1 MMVYKFMILLLKYW
15 IYILVIYIVIV
26 FLIHGIRRCVYTR
39 LNKLKRSYELHIAME
54 KTRKRTKVLCK
65 TFFFFK
71 FCKKPKHLH
80 ILAFSFLMGI
90 IQSINLFIYQD
101 PNDRPYLIT

>member
-39 LNKLKRSYELHIAME
+39 LNKLKRSYELHVAME

-65 TFFFFK
+65 TFFFSNSA
-71 FCKKPKHLH
+71 L
-80 ILAFSFLMGI
+80 
-90 IQSINLFIYQD
+90 NRNIYI
-101 PNDRPYLIT
+101 Y